1 MDLQGCA
8 IRADALFL
16 PKGHRLQVPQEAAG
30 RRPSLVSVGH
40 RPDHGDSPLEHG
52 SARWHMAHQP
62 FWEGSRY
69 SRGSY
74 GATADWQREALGPPC
89 ACFIDSDQY
98 LARESRRLPGP
109 HGEHSYRGSSGSR
122 LVEGPLQQ
130 LHSRCD
136 CSSPS
141 GVGGWEPLT

>member
-62 FWEGSRY
+62 FGRAAGTAEGL
-69 SRGSY
+69 RGH
-74 GATADWQREALGPPC
+74 C
-89 ACFIDSDQY
+89 
-98 LARESRRLPGP
+98 
-109 HGEHSYRGSSGSR
+109 
-122 LVEGPLQQ
+122 
-130 LHSRCD
+130 
-136 CSSPS
+136 
-141 GVGGWEPLT
+141 